1 MKDLVPFSFK
11 DQSLGAKIGI
21 AVTGALL
28 AALLLV
34 VLVILAGF
42 AWNLIVWVWS

>member
-1 MKDLVPFSFK
+1 MKDPVPFSFRG
-11 DQSLGAKIGI
+11 QSTGAKVGI
-21 AVTGALL
+21 IATGALL

-42 AWNLIVWVWS
+42 AWDLIVWVWS